1 MAEETVGP
9 WPAIAGFSVVSGTM
23 ILCLGVLLF
32 RAPPPL
38 PWAEAE
44 ADLEA
49 EEVSDNREAFPRI
62 YVPLTDTL
70 TISLRENG
78 PRMEA
83 GLALAVRGS
92 AEDLLKL
99 NSMVEARIGPIEAE
113 VVRAAQEVVASSA
126 ESNALHAELPER
138 LRAVINQQIGSDDW
152 PAPVEEVLITSL
164 EVR

>member
-1 MAEETVGP
+1 MTEETVSP

-32 RAPPPL
+32 RSPPPL

-44 ADLEA
+44 AEV
-49 EEVSDNREAFPRI
+49 EEVPDDRAAFQRV

-70 TISLRENG
+70 TIALRENG

-92 AEDLLKL
+92 LEDLLKL

-113 VVRAAQEVVASSA
+113 VVRTAQEVVADSA
-126 ESNALHAELPER
+126 DSKSLHEVLPER
-138 LRAVINQQIGSDDW
+138 LRAAINREIGSDVW

>member
-113 VVRAAQEVVASSA
+113 VVRTAQEVVADSA
-126 ESNALHAELPER
+126 DSKSLHEVLPER
-138 LRAVINQQIGSDDW
+138 LRAAINREIGSDVW

>member
-1 MAEETVGP
+1 MAEEEISL

-23 ILCLGVLLF
+23 IVALAVLLQ
-32 RAPPPL
+32 RAPAPL

-44 ADLEA
+44 TEVVA
-49 EEVSDNREAFPRI
+49 EDQEVLPRV
-62 YVPLTDTL
+62 YVPLTHTL
-70 TISLRENG
+70 TIALQENG

-113 VVRAAQEVVASSA
+113 VVRAAQDVVA
-126 ESNALHAELPER
+126 ESTESRSLHAVLPER
-138 LRAVINQQIGSDDW
+138 LREVINREIGSDVW
-152 PAPVEEVLITSL
+152 PTPVEEVLITSL

>member
-1 MAEETVGP
+1 MAEEEDSL
-9 WPAIAGFSVVSGTM
+9 WPAIAGFSVICGTV
-23 ILCLGVLLF
+23 IVALAVLLQ

-44 ADLEA
+44 AEA
-49 EEVSDNREAFPRI
+49 EVVPEDREMLPRV
-62 YVPLTDTL
+62 YVPLTDML
-70 TISLRENG
+70 TVALSENG

-92 AEDLLKL
+92 TEDLLKL

-113 VVRAAQEVVASSA
+113 VVRTAQELVAASA
-126 ESNALHAELPER
+126 DSQSLHAELPGR
-138 LRAVINQQIGSDDW
+138 LRAVINKEIGSDIW

>member
-1 MAEETVGP
+1 MAEEEDSL

-23 ILCLGVLLF
+23 IVALAVLLQ

-38 PWAEAE
+38 PWAER
-44 ADLEA
+44 EA
-49 EEVSDNREAFPRI
+49 EVVAEDQEVLPRV
-62 YVPLTDTL
+62 YVPLTHML
-70 TISLRENG
+70 TIALQENG

-126 ESNALHAELPER
+126 ESNALHEMLPER
-138 LRAVINQQIGSDDW
+138 LREVINQQIGSDDW

>member
-1 MAEETVGP
+1 MAEEEVST

-23 ILCLGVLLF
+23 IVALAVLLQ
-32 RAPPPL
+32 RAPPPM
-38 PWAEAE
+38 PWAEAGAE
-44 ADLEA
+44 VAA
-49 EEVSDNREAFPRI
+49 EETEVLPRV
-62 YVPLTDTL
+62 YVPLTHML
-70 TISLRENG
+70 TIALRENG

>member
-1 MAEETVGP
+1 MAEEEVST

-23 ILCLGVLLF
+23 IVALAVLLQ
-32 RAPPPL
+32 RAPPPM
-38 PWAEAE
+38 PWAEADAE
-44 ADLEA
+44 VAA
-49 EEVSDNREAFPRI
+49 EETEVLPRV
-62 YVPLTDTL
+62 YVPLTHML
-70 TISLRENG
+70 TIALRENG